1 MPEKQRIANPS
12 SDSEPE
18 DADGAVD
25 TEDVG
30 GADDVPPARAKAH
43 KKSEHLWRVKDNH
56 FGADLPPFLGEWKLN
71 VSGSEAVDFFTHLF
85 PEELVNDTNTN
96 LYALQK
102 GKGKLA
108 VTKQEMMTFLG
119 INMVMSYIRYP
130 RMRMYWS
137 SDAGLRFDLIA
148 NAMSVNRFGQILR
161 YIHFVDNY
169 SKKPGEA
176 DKLFK
181 IRPVLESL
189 KKSFHSAVDPEEFQS
204 IDEQIIPFKGKLS
217 IKQYIPKK
225 PKPWGVKVWVRAG
238 TSGYMYRFEVYQG
251 AARRGEISQMGL
263 APDVIMRLCD
273 DIKQKN
279 HKVFFDNFFC
289 TIPLL
294 VALQQ
299 HGIYGT
305 GTCRVNRLQ
314 GAEAKLKTEKQL
326 KEEGRGA
333 CSVVTTA
340 ENITVTRW
348 LDNKVIH
355 MASSCVGRSPTD
367 EAQRWCK
374 KKKEMLK
381 IQRPFSVKLY
391 NQHMGGVD
399 HIDQMVAMYPHR
411 RTNKRWYIRVFFHFL
426 DVTVV
431 NAWHLERMSG
441 LVKRD
446 LLHFKSSLARSLINA
461 GSFQIRFSYICHIT
475 DLTDVKVVGEILCCF
490 VAGSIQIRKRGRPNE
505 GSSTPFPPTKNLRGN
520 AVSKTPPEIRFAP
533 GNHWPR
539 LTDGKNANRCK
550 DAACTRKSK
559 YVCMQC
565 DVALCPGC
573 FANFHTR

>member
-1 MPEKQRIANPS
+1 MPGKQIANPS
-12 SDSEPE
+12 SDSGPE
-18 DADGAVD
+18 NAVGAADTENVGGAVD
-25 TEDVG
+25 SEDVG
-30 GADDVPPARAKAH
+30 GADDVPPTRAKAQ
-43 KKSEHLWRVKDNH
+43 KKHLWRAKDNQ

-71 VSGSEAVDFFTHLF
+71 VNGSEPIDFFSYLF
-85 PEELVNDTNTN
+85 PEELVNEIVQNTN
-96 LYALQK
+96 LYALQE
-102 GKGKLA
+102 GKENLA
-108 VTKQEMMTFLG
+108 VTKEEMMTFLG
-119 INMVMSYIRYP
+119 INMAMSYIKYP
-130 RMRMYWS
+130 RIRMYWS
-137 SDAGLRFDLIA
+137 SEAGLRFDLIA
-148 NAMSVNRFGQILR
+148 NAMPVNRFEQILR

-169 SKKPGEA
+169 SKKPGDA

-181 IRPVLESL
+181 LRPVLESL

-217 IKQYIPKK
+217 MKQYIPKK
-225 PKPWGVKVWVRAG
+225 PKPWGVKVWVRSG

-263 APDVIMRLCD
+263 APDVILRLCD

-289 TIPLL
+289 TIPLIE
-294 VALQQ
+294 ALQQ
-299 HGIYGT
+299 QGIYGT

-314 GAEAKLKTEKQL
+314 GAGAKLKSEKQL

-333 CSVVTTA
+333 CSVVTNA

-355 MASSCVGRSPTD
+355 MASSCVGRSPAD

-374 KKKEMLK
+374 KDKEMLK

-399 HIDQMVAMYPHR
+399 QVDQMVAMYPHR
-411 RTNKRWYIRVFFHFL
+411 RKNKRWYIRVFFHFL

-441 LVKRD
+441 LEKRD
-446 LLHFKSSLARSLINA
+446 LLHFKASVARSLINA
-461 GSFQIRFSYICHIT
+461 G
-475 DLTDVKVVGEILCCF
+475 
-490 VAGSIQIRKRGRPNE
+490 
-505 GSSTPFPPTKNLRGN
+505 
-520 AVSKTPPEIRFAP
+520 
-533 GNHWPR
+533 
-539 LTDGKNANRCK
+539 
-550 DAACTRKSK
+550 
-559 YVCMQC
+559 
-565 DVALCPGC
+565 
-573 FANFHTR
+573 